1 MLKLIFRIVDVGGCF
16 LYDRLMDLGRV
27 GEEDLLKALKL
38 CTPKDTLSIVLN
50 KLGFIKFNNVL
61 PPDKRGQ
68 YDPSNLPNLYINL
81 SEKVLKT
88 LLELEKLLIY
98 TKGISLKLYAPH
110 DQRVL
115 IEYITNRILDF
126 IGKNDIVHIN
136 NVIMELVDN
145 AEKANFTSVIESE
158 DLDLPFS
165 QVEFITKHR
174 REMAHLCVI
183 RDKWVNISWKFSK
196 EIFKVEVSNNTL
208 LNPEQAKLLREK
220 ATADITTIVDGFSEE
235 AFEEDKLGAG
245 LGLYFVKFFTDD
257 MKSKDIETIF
267 RIYSTDRA
275 TYSSLTLF
283 FERF

>member
-1 MLKLIFRIVDVGGCF
+1 MKLSSKIVDVGAYF
-16 LYDRLMDLGRV
+16 IYDNLMELSRV
-27 GEEDLLKALKL
+27 SEEDLIRALKL

-50 KLGFIKFNNVL
+50 KLGFIKFNNIL

-81 SEKVLKT
+81 SEKALKT
-88 LLELEKLLIY
+88 LLDLEKLLIY

-126 IGKNDIVHIN
+126 IGKTDIVHIN
-136 NVIMELVDN
+136 NVVMELVDN
-145 AEKANFTSVIESE
+145 AEKANFTNVIESE
-158 DLDLPFS
+158 KLDTPLS
-165 QVEFITKHR
+165 QVEFLTKHR
-174 REMAHLCVI
+174 KEISNLCVI
-183 RDKWVNISWKFSK
+183 RDKWVTISWKFSK

-208 LNPEQAKLLREK
+208 LTPEQAKLLREK

-235 AFEEDKLGAG
+235 SFEEDKLGAG
-245 LGLYFVKFFTDD
+245 LGLYFIKFFTDD
-257 MKSKDIETIF
+257 MKSRDIETIF
-267 RIYSTDRA
+267 RIYSTDKA
-275 TYSSLTLF
+275 TYASLTLF

>member
-1 MLKLIFRIVDVGGCF
+1 LKLSSKIVDVGAYF
-16 LYDRLMDLGRV
+16 IYDNLMELSRV
-27 GEEDLLKALKL
+27 SEEDLIRALKL

-50 KLGFIKFNNVL
+50 KLGFIKFNNIL

-81 SEKVLKT
+81 SEKALKT
-88 LLELEKLLIY
+88 LLDLEKLLIY

-126 IGKNDIVHIN
+126 IGKTDIVHIN

-145 AEKANFTSVIESE
+145 AEKANFTNVIESE
-158 DLDLPFS
+158 KLDTPLS
-165 QVEFITKHR
+165 QVEFLTKHR
-174 REMAHLCVI
+174 KEISNLCVI
-183 RDKWVNISWKFSK
+183 RDKWVTISWKFSK

-208 LNPEQAKLLREK
+208 LTPEQAKLLREK

-235 AFEEDKLGAG
+235 SFEEDKLGAG
-245 LGLYFVKFFTDD
+245 LGLYFIKFFTDD
-257 MKSKDIETIF
+257 MKSRDIETIF
-267 RIYSTDRA
+267 RIYSTDKA
-275 TYSSLTLF
+275 TYASLTLF

>member
-1 MLKLIFRIVDVGGCF
+1 MKLSSKIVDVGAYF
-16 LYDRLMDLGRV
+16 IYDNLMELSRV
-27 GEEDLLKALKL
+27 SEEDLIRALKL

-50 KLGFIKFNNVL
+50 KLGFIKFNNIL

-81 SEKVLKT
+81 SEKALKT
-88 LLELEKLLIY
+88 LLDLEKLLIY

-115 IEYITNRILDF
+115 IEYITNKILDF
-126 IGKNDIVHIN
+126 IGKTDIVHIN

-145 AEKANFTSVIESE
+145 AEKANFTNVIESE
-158 DLDLPFS
+158 KLDAPLS
-165 QVEFITKHR
+165 QVEFVTKHR
-174 REMAHLCVI
+174 KEIAHLCVI
-183 RDKWVNISWKFSK
+183 RDKWVTISWKFSK

-208 LNPEQAKLLREK
+208 LTPEQARLLREK

-235 AFEEDKLGAG
+235 SFEEDKLGAG
-245 LGLYFVKFFTDD
+245 LGLYFIKFFTDD
-257 MKSKDIETIF
+257 MKSRDIETIF
-267 RIYSTDRA
+267 RIYSTDKA

>member
-1 MLKLIFRIVDVGGCF
+1 LKLTSKIVDVGAYF
-16 LYDRLMDLGRV
+16 IYDNLMELSRV
-27 GEEDLLKALKL
+27 SEEDLIRALKL

-50 KLGFIKFNNVL
+50 KLGFIKFNNIL

-81 SEKVLKT
+81 SEKALKT
-88 LLELEKLLIY
+88 LLDLEKLLIY

-126 IGKNDIVHIN
+126 IGKTDIVHIN
-136 NVIMELVDN
+136 NVVMELVDN
-145 AEKANFTSVIESE
+145 AEKANFTNVIESE
-158 DLDLPFS
+158 KLDTPLS
-165 QVEFITKHR
+165 QVEFLTKHR
-174 REMAHLCVI
+174 KEISNLCVI
-183 RDKWVNISWKFSK
+183 RDKWVTISWKFSK

-208 LNPEQAKLLREK
+208 LTPEKAKLLREK

-235 AFEEDKLGAG
+235 SFEEDKLGAG
-245 LGLYFVKFFTDD
+245 LGLYFIKFFTDD
-257 MKSKDIETIF
+257 MKSRDIETIF
-267 RIYSTDRA
+267 RIYSTDKA
-275 TYSSLTLF
+275 TYASLTLF

>member
-1 MLKLIFRIVDVGGCF
+1 LKLSSKIVDVGAYF
-16 LYDRLMDLGRV
+16 IYDNLMELSRV
-27 GEEDLLKALKL
+27 SEEDLIRALKL

-50 KLGFIKFNNVL
+50 KLGFIKFNNIL

-81 SEKVLKT
+81 SEKALKT
-88 LLELEKLLIY
+88 LLDLEKLLIY

-126 IGKNDIVHIN
+126 IGKTDIVHIN
-136 NVIMELVDN
+136 NVVMELVDN
-145 AEKANFTSVIESE
+145 AEKANFTNVIESE
-158 DLDLPFS
+158 KLDTPLS
-165 QVEFITKHR
+165 QVEFLTKHR
-174 REMAHLCVI
+174 KEISNLCVI
-183 RDKWVNISWKFSK
+183 RDKWVTISWKFSK

-208 LNPEQAKLLREK
+208 LTPEQAKLLREK

-235 AFEEDKLGAG
+235 SFEEDKLGAG
-245 LGLYFVKFFTDD
+245 LGLYFIKFFTDD
-257 MKSKDIETIF
+257 MKSRDIETIF
-267 RIYSTDRA
+267 RIYSTDKA
-275 TYSSLTLF
+275 TYASLTLF

>member
-1 MLKLIFRIVDVGGCF
+1 LKLSSKIVDVGAYF
-16 LYDRLMDLGRV
+16 IYDNIMELSRV
-27 GEEDLLKALKL
+27 SEEDLIRALKL

-50 KLGFIKFNNVL
+50 KLGFIKFNNIL

-81 SEKVLKT
+81 SEKALKT
-88 LLELEKLLIY
+88 LLDLEKLLIY

-115 IEYITNRILDF
+115 IEYVTNRILDF
-126 IGKNDIVHIN
+126 IGKTDIVHIN

-145 AEKANFTSVIESE
+145 AEKANFTNVIESE
-158 DLDLPFS
+158 KLDAPLS
-165 QVEFITKHR
+165 QVEFVTKHR
-174 REMAHLCVI
+174 KEIAHLCVI

-208 LNPEQAKLLREK
+208 LTPEQAKLLREK

-235 AFEEDKLGAG
+235 SFEEDKLGAG
-245 LGLYFVKFFTDD
+245 LGLYFIKFFTDD
-257 MKSKDIETIF
+257 MKSRDIETIF
-267 RIYSTDRA
+267 RIYSTDKA
-275 TYSSLTLF
+275 TYASLTLF

>member
-1 MLKLIFRIVDVGGCF
+1 LKLSSKIVDVEAYF
-16 LYDRLMDLGRV
+16 IYDNLMELSRV
-27 GEEDLLKALKL
+27 SEEDLIRALKL

-50 KLGFIKFNNVL
+50 KLGFIKFNNIL

-81 SEKVLKT
+81 SEKALKT
-88 LLELEKLLIY
+88 LLDLEKLLIY

-115 IEYITNRILDF
+115 IEYVTNRILDF
-126 IGKNDIVHIN
+126 IGKTDIVHIN

-145 AEKANFTSVIESE
+145 AEKANFTNVIESE
-158 DLDLPFS
+158 KLDAPLS
-165 QVEFITKHR
+165 QVEFVTKHR
-174 REMAHLCVI
+174 KEIAHLCVI

-208 LNPEQAKLLREK
+208 LTPEQAKLLREK

-235 AFEEDKLGAG
+235 SFEEDKLGAG
-245 LGLYFVKFFTDD
+245 LGLYFIKFFTDD
-257 MKSKDIETIF
+257 MKLRDIETIF
-267 RIYSTDRA
+267 RIYSTDKA
-275 TYSSLTLF
+275 TYASLTLF